1 MVIKLLFTEITK
13 SGDTTTLRECNVY
26 DGDKLV
32 LPRVGDVITFQYSG
46 KGELVV
52 TKINYDYSIYNSKC
66 VPEKIII
73 YLKTPQKDDNQS
85 T

>member
-1 MVIKLLFTEITK
+1 MAIKLLFNEITQN
-13 SGDTTTLRECNVY
+13 GDISTIRESNIY
-26 DGDKLV
+26 DSDKLV
-32 LPRVGDVITFQYSG
+32 LPRVGDVITFQFSG

-52 TKINYDYSIYNSKC
+52 TKIKYEYSIYSSKC